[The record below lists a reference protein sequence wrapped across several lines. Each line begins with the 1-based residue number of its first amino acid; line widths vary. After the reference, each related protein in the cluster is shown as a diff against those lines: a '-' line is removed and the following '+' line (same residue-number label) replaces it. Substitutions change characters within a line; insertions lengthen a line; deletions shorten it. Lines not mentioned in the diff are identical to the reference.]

1 MTSPVVRVMP
11 ETGFREIV
19 ALLAEYDITG
29 VPVVDDDGRPLGIVS
44 EADLLLTLA
53 AQEDQGSLIPPPGA
67 ARTGPDGS
75 VTAAD
80 LMSGPVV
87 CITPSTSVVA
97 AARLMGRHGVKRL
110 PVLDEDGR
118 VFAMVSRGDLLRVFL
133 REDRVIRREIVEE
146 VLGRVEG
153 VSPAL
158 VGVEV
163 DQGRVVLSGT
173 VPEPHLVPIVLNL
186 CRSVD
191 GVVSVTDR
199 LSADSF
205 GGLGPDDDSPGGVG
219 GAGGADG
226 GSGSGGAGS
235 GGAGSGG
242 AGSGGRGEGPG
253 SPGGPGRGA
262 GGRGADGRAGGARN
276 GSARGS
282 DAPAPVR

>member
-1 MTSPVVRVMP
+1 MTSPAVLVAP

-29 VPVVDDDGRPLGIVS
+29 VPVVDEDGRPLGIVS

-53 AQEDQGSLIPPPGA
+53 AQEDPGSLLPAPELPRSGPGGA
-67 ARTGPDGS
+67 

-80 LMSGPVV
+80 LMTGPAV
-87 CITPSTSVVA
+87 CTTPGTSVVA
-97 AARLMGRHGVKRL
+97 AARMMSRHAVKRL
-110 PVLDEDGR
+110 PVLDAEGR
-118 VFAMVSRGDLLRVFL
+118 VSGMVSRGDLLRVFL

-153 VSPAL
+153 VSPAE

-173 VPEPHLVPIVLNL
+173 VPEPYLVPIVLNL

-199 LSADSF
+199 LGST
-205 GGLGPDDDSPGGVG
+205 
-219 GAGGADG
+219 GA
-226 GSGSGGAGS
+226 
-235 GGAGSGG
+235 
-242 AGSGGRGEGPG
+242 
-253 SPGGPGRGA
+253 
-262 GGRGADGRAGGARN
+262 
-276 GSARGS
+276 
-282 DAPAPVR
+282 APAPVG

>member
-1 MTSPVVRVMP
+1 MRHATVESVMTSPAVLVAP

-29 VPVVDDDGRPLGIVS
+29 VPVVDEDGRPLGIVS

-53 AQEDQGSLIPPPGA
+53 AQEDPGSLLPAPELPRSGPGGA
-67 ARTGPDGS
+67 

-80 LMSGPVV
+80 LMTGPAV
-87 CITPSTSVVA
+87 CTTPGTSVVA
-97 AARLMGRHGVKRL
+97 AARMMSRHAVKRL
-110 PVLDEDGR
+110 PVLDAEGR
-118 VFAMVSRGDLLRVFL
+118 VSGMVSRGDLLRVFL

-153 VSPAL
+153 VSPAE

-173 VPEPHLVPIVLNL
+173 VPEPYLVPIVLNL

-199 LSADSF
+199 LGST
-205 GGLGPDDDSPGGVG
+205 
-219 GAGGADG
+219 GA
-226 GSGSGGAGS
+226 
-235 GGAGSGG
+235 
-242 AGSGGRGEGPG
+242 
-253 SPGGPGRGA
+253 
-262 GGRGADGRAGGARN
+262 
-276 GSARGS
+276 
-282 DAPAPVR
+282 APAPVG

>member
-53 AQEDQGSLIPPPGA
+53 AQEDQGSLMPPPGA
-67 ARTGPDGS
+67 ARPGPDGT
-75 VTAAD
+75 VTAAE

-97 AARLMGRHGVKRL
+97 AARLMSRHGVKRL

-199 LSADSF
+199 LSADTF
-205 GGLGPDDDSPGGVG
+205 GGLGPEDDSPGG
-219 GAGGADG
+219 AD
-226 GSGSGGAGS
+226 GAGS
-235 GGAGSGG
+235 GAGSGVGAHG
-242 AGSGGRGEGPG
+242 AGAHGAAEGPG
-253 SPGGPGRGA
+253 GGT
-262 GGRGADGRAGGARN
+262 GGRGADGWAGGARN
-276 GSARGS
+276 GGARWS
-282 DAPAPVR
+282 EAPAPVR

>member
-1 MTSPVVRVMP
+1 M
-11 ETGFREIV
+11 
-19 ALLAEYDITG
+19 
-29 VPVVDDDGRPLGIVS
+29 
-44 EADLLLTLA
+44 
-53 AQEDQGSLIPPPGA
+53 
-67 ARTGPDGS
+67 
-75 VTAAD
+75 
-80 LMSGPVV
+80 
-87 CITPSTSVVA
+87 
-97 AARLMGRHGVKRL
+97 
-110 PVLDEDGR
+110 
-118 VFAMVSRGDLLRVFL
+118 
-133 REDRVIRREIVEE
+133 IRREIVEE

-199 LSADSF
+199 LSADTF
-205 GGLGPDDDSPGGVG
+205 GGLGPEDDSPDSSGSPDSPGG
-219 GAGGADG
+219 AGGG
-226 GSGSGGAGS
+226 T
-235 GGAGSGG
+235 
-242 AGSGGRGEGPG
+242 EGPG
-253 SPGGPGRGA
+253 GGT

>member
-1 MTSPVVRVMP
+1 MTSPVVRVVP

-19 ALLAEYDITG
+19 ALLTEYDITG
-29 VPVVDDDGRPLGIVS
+29 MPVVDEDGRPLGIVS

-53 AQEDQGSLIPPPGA
+53 AQEDQGSLLPPSEG
-67 ARTGPDGS
+67 ARTGQGGA

-80 LMSGPVV
+80 LMTGPAV
-87 CITPSTSVVA
+87 CVTPETSVVA

-173 VPEPHLVPIVLNL
+173 VAEPHLVPIVLSL

-199 LSADSF
+199 LSVETF
-205 GGLGPDDDSPGGVG
+205 GGLGPDDGPPDPAAVGPGE
-219 GAGGADG
+219 
-226 GSGSGGAGS
+226 
-235 GGAGSGG
+235 
-242 AGSGGRGEGPG
+242 GGR
-253 SPGGPGRGA
+253 RG
-262 GGRGADGRAGGARN
+262 
-276 GSARGS
+276 
-282 DAPAPVR
+282 

>member
-1 MTSPVVRVMP
+1 MTSPVVQVAP
-11 ETGFREIV
+11 QTGFREIV

-29 VPVVDDDGRPLGIVS
+29 VPVVDGDGRPLGIVS

-53 AQEDQGSLIPPPGA
+53 AQEDPGSHMPPPDLP
-67 ARTGPDGS
+67 RTGPGGA

-80 LMSGPVV
+80 LMTGPAI
-87 CITPSTSVVA
+87 CTTPEASVVA
-97 AARLMGRHGVKRL
+97 AARLMSRHGLKRL
-110 PVLDEDGR
+110 PVLDQDGR

-146 VLGRVEG
+146 VLGRIEG
-153 VSPAL
+153 VSPAE

-199 LSADSF
+199 LSADIF
-205 GGLGPDDDSPGGVG
+205 GGVGPDGGSPVASDDGIGGIGGIGGSGGVG
-219 GAGGADG
+219 GDG
-226 GSGSGGAGS
+226 
-235 GGAGSGG
+235 
-242 AGSGGRGEGPG
+242 
-253 SPGGPGRGA
+253 
-262 GGRGADGRAGGARN
+262 
-276 GSARGS
+276 ARGS
-282 DAPAPVR
+282 DAPASIA

>member
-1 MTSPVVRVMP
+1 M
-11 ETGFREIV
+11 
-19 ALLAEYDITG
+19 
-29 VPVVDDDGRPLGIVS
+29 
-44 EADLLLTLA
+44 
-53 AQEDQGSLIPPPGA
+53 
-67 ARTGPDGS
+67 
-75 VTAAD
+75 
-80 LMSGPVV
+80 
-87 CITPSTSVVA
+87 
-97 AARLMGRHGVKRL
+97 
-110 PVLDEDGR
+110 DGR
-118 VFAMVSRGDLLRVFL
+118 VFGMVSRGDLLRVFL

-199 LSADSF
+199 LSADTF
-205 GGLGPDDDSPGGVG
+205 GGLGPEDDSPGSPGSPE
-219 GAGGADG
+219 GAGGG
-226 GSGSGGAGS
+226 T
-235 GGAGSGG
+235 
-242 AGSGGRGEGPG
+242 EGPG
-253 SPGGPGRGA
+253 GGT
-262 GGRGADGRAGGARN
+262 GGRGADGRAEGARN

>member
-1 MTSPVVRVMP
+1 MTSPVVQVAP
-11 ETGFREIV
+11 QTGFREIV

-29 VPVVDDDGRPLGIVS
+29 VPVVDGDGRPLGIVS

-53 AQEDQGSLIPPPGA
+53 AQEDPGSHMPPPDLP
-67 ARTGPDGS
+67 RTGPGGA

-80 LMSGPVV
+80 LMTGPAV
-87 CITPSTSVVA
+87 CTTPEASVVA
-97 AARLMGRHGVKRL
+97 AARLMSRHGLKRL
-110 PVLDEDGR
+110 PVLDQDGR

-146 VLGRVEG
+146 VLGRIEG
-153 VSPAL
+153 VSPAE

-199 LSADSF
+199 LSADIF
-205 GGLGPDDDSPGGVG
+205 GGVGPDGGSPAASDDGFGEIGGIGGSGGVG
-219 GAGGADG
+219 GDG
-226 GSGSGGAGS
+226 
-235 GGAGSGG
+235 
-242 AGSGGRGEGPG
+242 
-253 SPGGPGRGA
+253 
-262 GGRGADGRAGGARN
+262 
-276 GSARGS
+276 ARGS
-282 DAPAPVR
+282 DAPAPIA

>member
-53 AQEDQGSLIPPPGA
+53 AQEDQGSLMPPPGA
-67 ARTGPDGS
+67 ARPGPDGS

-163 DQGRVVLSGT
+163 EQGRVVLSGT

-205 GGLGPDDDSPGGVG
+205 GGLGPEDDSP
-219 GAGGADG
+219 GGADG
-226 GSGSGGAGS
+226 GSGSGGAAGGS
-235 GGAGSGG
+235 GAG
-242 AGSGGRGEGPG
+242 GEGPG
-253 SPGGPGRGA
+253 AGT
-262 GGRGADGRAGGARN
+262 GGRGADGRAGGARG

>member
-1 MTSPVVRVMP
+1 MTSPAVLVAP

-29 VPVVDDDGRPLGIVS
+29 VPVVDEDGRPLGIVS

-53 AQEDQGSLIPPPGA
+53 AQEDPGSLLPAPELPRSGPGGA
-67 ARTGPDGS
+67 

-80 LMSGPVV
+80 LMTGPAV
-87 CITPSTSVVA
+87 CTSPGTSVVA
-97 AARLMGRHGVKRL
+97 AARMMSRHAVKRL
-110 PVLDEDGR
+110 PVLDAEGR
-118 VFAMVSRGDLLRVFL
+118 VSGMVSRGDLLRVFL

-153 VSPAL
+153 VSPAE

-173 VPEPHLVPIVLNL
+173 VPEPYLVPIVLNL

-199 LSADSF
+199 LGST
-205 GGLGPDDDSPGGVG
+205 
-219 GAGGADG
+219 GA
-226 GSGSGGAGS
+226 
-235 GGAGSGG
+235 
-242 AGSGGRGEGPG
+242 
-253 SPGGPGRGA
+253 
-262 GGRGADGRAGGARN
+262 
-276 GSARGS
+276 
-282 DAPAPVR
+282 APAPVG